1 MFAFMNKTKFIMN
14 YSKPVTKLLFTL
26 VTCLMLAF
34 AVQCQTTFTQWTYEP
49 LQGASTAPTPNLG
62 SGTST
67 TVGSMTGATT
77 GTGSSDGCSQT
88 TGTSAWQIGTANPGT
103 TNESS
108 GIEFKTST
116 VGYENILFSYDH
128 RISNTGSRTARIQ
141 YTLDGMNWLNYDL
154 TNSNY
159 SNSCAGRGAID
170 NFRIDAS
177 DPVGNN
183 VSDSWSRRNIDFTSI
198 TGANN
203 NANFG
208 VRILAAHY
216 STTGQFRQANN
227 VNTVATGGTWRL
239 DNVVFKGNAIQV
251 ENPTVNL
258 SVSANEGSEANTT
271 EISVTAT
278 TSSNVSGNQTV
289 DLTVTG
295 MGITTGDYT
304 LSNAS
309 ITINSGSNTGSVS
322 FTIVND
328 ILVEGSET
336 AQLVISN
343 PSSGISLG
351 STLSQNIIIID
362 NDTPP
367 LPQVNLSLNSN
378 TGNEADATAITVTA
392 IADAP
397 VSGNQIINVQ
407 ISGMDITNNDYYLS
421 KNVITIP
428 SGQTSGFVKFI
439 IADDAKDET
448 SETATV
454 TLAAPTSGITLG
466 ASITDDIV
474 IENNDCS
481 MLTRTHFYNSANG
494 AEISAFDPESDRLY
508 TVAGNTVEYFSISNT
523 GQITLLGNVNPGFT
537 VQEGF
542 SAIPNSVA
550 IKNGILAASY
560 AIRNNTTNAQD
571 SGLVSFFNAGNA
583 TFIKAVKTGYLPDMV
598 IFSPDGN
605 KVLSANEGEPN
616 SYNQGNSFD
625 PEGSVSIIDISNGAL
640 NASVSHAGFTSYN
653 GQIVTLRNQ
662 GIRIFGPNAT
672 VAQDFEPE
680 YIAFKNDSIAVV
692 SLQENNAFAFVN
704 INTSTVMQ
712 IVPLGFK
719 DHSLAG
725 NGMDASDRDS
735 TSSIGKINIQ
745 NWPVFG
751 MFMPDALA
759 SYMVNGQTYFISANE
774 GDARD
779 YTGFAEE
786 IRVGA
791 GGYVLDPVLFPN
803 AATLKLNANLGRL
816 QLTNAT
822 GDTDNDGDKD
832 MICALGARS
841 FTVWDQN
848 GSLVFDSGDQIEQIT
863 AQRTPTLFNSE
874 GSASN
879 FDSRSDNKGPE
890 PEGMVIGNIDG
901 VPYAF
906 VGLER
911 TGDIMVYN
919 ISNPAAPI
927 FVQYIN
933 TTEDLAVEGLTFVSK
948 VNSPTGNA
956 LLISTAEVSNT
967 ISVFEIGKDL
977 YTYYAD
983 NDNDGYGDLQTAPV
997 IICNPIAPEGFVNN
1011 FGDCNDG
1018 NMLVNPQAIEVCDEI
1033 DNNCDGVVDENCG
1046 CTNELAHNYDE
1057 NATTDNGTCETCS
1070 DGIKNGDEFGV
1081 DCGGSLCPICPA
1093 PVASCGNIVNVTVT
1107 PSDLIYNGPGA
1118 SDVYLIPALDLDSG
1132 TTSCDPN
1139 SLTRQVKRTL
1149 TNIGFN
1155 WTTNGACLDATP
1167 NGVYNNND
1175 KGLVYRDCLPVAP
1188 ADFNKIRNFDMT
1200 VSDVFGTSTCSGR
1213 YKVIYNAGG
1222 TNPELSAIDDFDFSE
1237 VTNLFNIY
1245 PNPGQNEINIE
1256 LNFEAI
1262 SGNNSNISIFDV
1274 LGKKVYSSAI
1284 TSDQR
1289 FIAVN
1294 ASSLASG
1301 SYNVIIRTE
1310 NNMASKRW
1318 VKI

>member
-1 MFAFMNKTKFIMN
+1 MN

-26 VTCLMLAF
+26 VACLMLAF
-34 AVQCQTTFTQWTYEP
+34 ALQCQTTITQWTYEP
-49 LQGASTAPTPNLG
+49 LQGTSAAPTPNLG
-62 SGTST
+62 TGTST

-77 GTGSSDGCSQT
+77 GTGSSDGCIQA
-88 TGTSAWQIGTANPGT
+88 TGTTAWQIGTASPGT

-108 GIEFKTST
+108 GIEFKTPT

-141 YTLDGMNWLNYDL
+141 YTLDGMTWINYDL
-154 TNSNY
+154 TTSNY
-159 SNSCAGRGAID
+159 TNGCSGRGAID

-183 VSDSWSRRNIDFTSI
+183 VSDSWSRRNIDFSAI
-198 TGANN
+198 DGADNN
-203 NANFG
+203 PNFG

-216 STTGQFRQANN
+216 SNTGQFRQANN

-239 DNVVFKGNAIQV
+239 DNVVFKGSAIQV
-251 ENPTVNL
+251 VNPTVNL

-271 EISVTAT
+271 EISVIATA
-278 TSSNVSGNQTV
+278 SSNVTGNQTV

-295 MGITTGDYT
+295 TGITAGDYT
-304 LSNAS
+304 LSNTT
-309 ITINSGSNTGSVS
+309 ITINAGSNTGSVS
-322 FTIVND
+322 FTVLND
-328 ILVEGSET
+328 VLVEGSEI

-351 STLSQNIIIID
+351 NTVSQNITIID

-367 LPQVNLSLNSN
+367 LPQVNLSLSNN
-378 TGNEADATAITVTA
+378 TGNEANATSIIVTA

-397 VSGNQIINVQ
+397 VSGNQTINVQ
-407 ISGMDITNNDYYLS
+407 VTGMNITANDYYLTNS
-421 KNVITIP
+421 VITIL

-439 IADDAKDET
+439 IADDAKEEAT
-448 SETATV
+448 ETATV
-454 TLAAPTSGITLG
+454 TLASPSSGITLG
-466 ASITDDIV
+466 ANSADDIL

-481 MLTRTHFYNSANG
+481 MLTKTHYYTSANG
-494 AEISAFDPESDRLY
+494 AEISAFDPNSDRLY

-523 GQITLLGNVNPGFT
+523 GQLTLLGNVNPGFT
-537 VQEGF
+537 IQEGY

-560 AIRNNTTNAQD
+560 AIKNNTTNAQD
-571 SGLVSFFNAGNA
+571 SGRVSFFNAANA
-583 TFIKAVKTGYLPDMV
+583 TFIKTVKTGYLPDMV

-605 KVLSANEGEPN
+605 KVLTANEGEPN

-625 PEGSVSIIDISNGAL
+625 PEGSVSVIDISNGVM
-640 NASVSHAGFTSYN
+640 NAVVTQAGFTSYN
-653 GQIVTLRNQ
+653 GQITALRNQ

-692 SLQENNAFAFVN
+692 TLQENNAFAFVN
-704 INTSTVMQ
+704 INTSTVEQ

-719 DHSLAG
+719 DHSLIG

-735 TSSIGKINIQ
+735 TSSLGKINIQ

-751 MFMPDALA
+751 MYMPDALA
-759 SYMVNGQTYFISANE
+759 SYSVNGQTYFITANE

-779 YTGFAEE
+779 YPGFAEE

-791 GGYVLDPVLFPN
+791 GGYVLDATLFPN
-803 AATLKLNANLGRL
+803 AATLKQNANLGRL
-816 QLTNAT
+816 QLTNVT

-841 FTVWDQN
+841 FTVWNQN
-848 GSLVFDSGDQIEQIT
+848 GNLVYDSGDDLEQIT

-874 GSASN
+874 GVASN
-879 FDSRSDNKGPE
+879 FDTRSDNKGPE

-906 VGLER
+906 IGLER
-911 TGDIMVYN
+911 SGDIMVYN
-919 ISNPAAPI
+919 ISNPAAPL

-933 TTEDLAVEGLTFVSK
+933 AAEDLAVEGLTFVSK
-948 VNSPTGNA
+948 ANSPTGHA

-967 ISVFEIGKDL
+967 VSVYEIGRGL
-977 YTYYAD
+977 FTYYAD
-983 NDNDGYGDLQTAPV
+983 NDDDGYGDYQTPPV
-997 IICNPIAPEGFVNN
+997 IICDGVSPVGYVNN
-1011 FGDCNDG
+1011 YEDCDDDNI
-1018 NMLVNPQAIEVCDEI
+1018 LINPLAQEVCDQI
-1033 DNNCDGVVDENCG
+1033 DNNCNGITDESCG

-1057 NATTDNGTCETCS
+1057 NATIDDGSCETCN
-1070 DGIKNGDEFGV
+1070 DGIKNGDEFGI

-1093 PVASCGNIVNVTVT
+1093 TVASCGNIVNVTVT
-1107 PSDLIYNGPGA
+1107 PADLIYNGPGA
-1118 SDVYLIPALDLDSG
+1118 SDIYLIPALDLDAG
-1132 TTSCDPN
+1132 TTTSDPN

-1149 TNIGFN
+1149 TNVGFN

-1213 YKVIYNAGG
+1213 YKVIYNGGG
-1222 TNPELSAIDDFDFSE
+1222 TNPELSLVNEFDFSE

-1245 PNPGQNEINIE
+1245 PNPGNNEINVE
-1256 LNFEAI
+1256 LNTEVL
-1262 SGNNSNISIFDV
+1262 NSVNSTLTIFDV
-1274 LGKKVYSSAI
+1274 LGKKVFTTPIGSN
-1284 TSDQR
+1284 QR
-1289 FIAVN
+1289 YINVN
-1294 ASSLASG
+1294 ASSFVSG
-1301 SYNVIIRTE
+1301 SYNIIITSDKNIE
-1310 NNMASKRW
+1310 SKRW